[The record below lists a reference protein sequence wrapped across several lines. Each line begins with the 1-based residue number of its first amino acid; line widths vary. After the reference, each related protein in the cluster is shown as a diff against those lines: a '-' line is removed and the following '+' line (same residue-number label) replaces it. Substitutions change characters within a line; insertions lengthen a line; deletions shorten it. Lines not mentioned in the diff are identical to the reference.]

1 MLGCEHLA
9 DATPDGQDL
18 CARSWAWGL
27 AAAWVTSP
35 VFAFAAFVLMGR
47 LMAAV
52 KAWTEP
58 TILTPKKGLRAGAT
72 SAESFRVCTINM
84 CLLPGGFSF
93 AGSWLFDG
101 DDKKSERIDMLLA
114 ILDDYDVIMLNEM
127 WGCWWSSYHPD
138 FFERASERGFYV
150 CSSRVR
156 RPSHGAALTLGESPH
171 VVHCAK
177 RQEKGACS

>member
-9 DATPDGQDL
+9 DAAPDGQDL

-127 WGCWWSSYHPD
+127 WGCWWSSYHTD
-138 FFERASERGFYV
+138 FFERASERGRDR
-150 CSSRVR
+150 SR
-156 RPSHGAALTLGESPH
+156 HGAGCSGTHKPAGPATAGRS
-171 VVHCAK
+171 C
-177 RQEKGACS
+177 GASAAVGTTAG